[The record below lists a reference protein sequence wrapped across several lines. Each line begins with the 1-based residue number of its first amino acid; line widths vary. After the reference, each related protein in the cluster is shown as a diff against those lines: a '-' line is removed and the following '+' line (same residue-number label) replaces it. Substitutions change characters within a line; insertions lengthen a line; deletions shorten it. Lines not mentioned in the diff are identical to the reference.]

1 MKHTLKLIAA
11 LLIPPLAAIHAET
24 SPIQITDR
32 TVVFTHTSTD
42 PKHPANTSGYNLGP
56 SIAMLPDGRLM
67 AAWFSAPAEGAE
79 SQRIMQAFS
88 ADQGRTCD
96 CDAVGDAGG
105 GAEQVS
111 DVRLLGDTRDAAA
124 GAGPAQA

>member
-24 SPIQITDR
+24 SPIQLTDR

-42 PKHPANTSGYNLGP
+42 PKDPANSSGYNLGP
-56 SIAMLPDGRLM
+56 SIAMLPDGRLIT
-67 AAWFSAPAEGAE
+67 AWFSSPAEGAE

-88 ADQGRTCD
+88 LDQGRTWGAATVIPGRCRPP
-96 CDAVGDAGG
+96 CELHRPSGWPRASAG
-105 GAEQVS
+105 S
-111 DVRLLGDTRDAAA
+111 S
-124 GAGPAQA
+124 